1 MQEELAAR
9 FVFTGNGVQ
18 GIQDF
23 RSRSPEALVSTYA
36 QCLRVLHHPKI
47 TYSTALLVIAP
58 ELAIRFKEAGWSK
71 QRLKDAIIAGLSLDI
86 GMAWGEIK
94 L

>member
-58 ELAIRFKEAGWSK
+58 GLAIRFKEAGWSK